1 MAKSTKQIQDEI
13 AANEALIEQ
22 LSKLEANITRK
33 NETDKFQEEGFAAL
47 PITERTILAYAT
59 EFIKKVR
66 ENLDALNKID
76 TGGLD
81 RDIQKGELIK
91 QSGTY
96 TIEIGYPKTS
106 KAAGY
111 YDYVNKGVKGKDSQ
125 LPNSPYK
132 FQTRTPS
139 LKGPMVLAI
148 QKWMKRNGILGR
160 KQQYSVTALE
170 KKRKSISELDSSRT
184 GAWLIARKIKR
195 QGLPKTGFFDNAVEQ
210 YFGTDFGA
218 SIAKS
223 VGSDIRVSVRQV
235 NSLINDKNK

>member
-1 MAKSTKQIQDEI
+1 MAKSTNQIQNEI
-13 AANEALIEQ
+13 ASNEALIEE
-22 LSKLEANITRK
+22 LSKLEEKITRK
-33 NETDKFQEEGFAAL
+33 NPTDKFKEEGYAAL
-47 PITERTILAYAT
+47 PITEQTILAYAT

-91 QSGTY
+91 QSGVY

-160 KQQYSVTALE
+160 KQKYTITGLE
-170 KKRKSISELDSSRT
+170 KKRKAISELDSSRQ

-195 QGLPKTGFFDNAVEQ
+195 QGLSKTGFFDNAIDE
-210 YFGTDFGA
+210 YFGDSFA
-218 SIAKS
+218 AAMAKS
-223 VGSDIRVSVRQV
+223 VGSDIRVGVKQV

>member
-1 MAKSTKQIQDEI
+1 MAKSINQIQNEI

-22 LSKLEANITRK
+22 LSKLEARIERENP
-33 NETDKFQEEGFAAL
+33 TDKFQEQGYANL
-47 PITERTILAYAT
+47 PITEKTIIEYAT

-81 RDIQKGELIK
+81 RDIQQGELINK
-91 QSGTY
+91 SGVY

-111 YDYVNKGVKGKDSQ
+111 YDYVNKGVKGKDSE

-139 LKGPMVLAI
+139 LNGPMVLAI

-160 KQQYSVTALE
+160 KQKYSITGLE
-170 KKRKSISELDSSRT
+170 KKRKAISELDSSRQ

-195 QGLPKTGFFDNAVEQ
+195 QGLAKTGFFDNAIDQ
-210 YFGTDFGA
+210 YFGDSFA
-218 SIAKS
+218 AAMAKS
-223 VGSDIRVSVRQV
+223 VGSDIRVGVKQV